1 MGYSRLLLAL
11 LSNNFKMK
19 FSRCTDGSLS
29 AVSLLAMQCKCF
41 VCLLMFK
48 CQLYFYLPYLFLM
61 DYFFRPGFS
70 KKKKDELI
78 LSRKINILSKNTQ
91 CIS

>member
-1 MGYSRLLLAL
+1 
-11 LSNNFKMK
+11 
-19 FSRCTDGSLS
+19 
-29 AVSLLAMQCKCF
+29 
-41 VCLLMFK
+41 
-48 CQLYFYLPYLFLM
+48 M